1 MDQGMVNL
9 THGPLEEFNMMGMT
23 MNFMVSKTIDMA
35 DFTIGQEVHVE
46 IIKSDTGMYEVRT
59 VHFMDDMK
67 KMTGMGEANDQGDS
81 Q

>member
-1 MDQGMVNL
+1 
-9 THGPLEEFNMMGMT
+9 
-23 MNFMVSKTIDMA
+23 MA

-67 KMTGMGEANDQGDS
+67 KMTDMGEVSEKGDS